1 METAATSSPAPDQY
15 ARIASPLHTFL
26 VLAAQMGLAL
36 RAMARLGHMGAAA
49 NMDRV
54 QIYERTLISE
64 WFMLALVLLGVWW
77 TGSSLSALR
86 GYPFRSFLEGL
97 LHA

>member
-1 METAATSSPAPDQY
+1 LGIRRTFMGKGFHGTAATSSPAPDQY

-54 QIYERTLISE
+54 QIYDRTS
-64 WFMLALVLLGVWW
+64 FPNGSCLL
-77 TGSSLSALR
+77 
-86 GYPFRSFLEGL
+86 
-97 LHA
+97 